1 MPSKRQGAGSVV
13 TALVCRIFANTAC
26 THGRQAA
33 QRSAIDESVIVSY
46 GSVKSAAVSRNDVS
60 KPQYKKTT
68 RKSCSGVLTFLGL
81 TNALNSRAICTVAGQ
96 GHLVF
101 QYNPDEGQ
109 SLYRLGSQPTASCRN
124 VRMACPP
131 QQANRGVT

>member
-1 MPSKRQGAGSVV
+1 MLRRQLARKLARFGLHERRGAGS
-13 TALVCRIFANTAC
+13 T
-26 THGRQAA
+26 
-33 QRSAIDESVIVSY
+33 ESVI
-46 GSVKSAAVSRNDVS
+46 
-60 KPQYKKTT
+60 T
-68 RKSCSGVLTFLGL
+68 REIQTLFCHSTIGNAPPGL
-81 TNALNSRAICTVAGQ
+81 RLPPGATPQ

-131 QQANRGVT
+131 EQANRGVT